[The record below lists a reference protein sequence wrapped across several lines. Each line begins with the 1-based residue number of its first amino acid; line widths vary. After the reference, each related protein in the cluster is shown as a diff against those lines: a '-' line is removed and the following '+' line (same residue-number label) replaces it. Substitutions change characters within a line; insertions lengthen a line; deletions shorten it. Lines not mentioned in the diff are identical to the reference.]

1 MERSHLCFQPGFPL
15 TVITFRTVFL
25 SLLSPWRQNITMVT
39 YLMLILWLG
48 MISLWWQNV
57 PCLIENLRKHIEPP
71 QAFYPHLECLGL
83 HLDFLRRLAKLA
95 YCIQCSKQINTFNVT
110 LCCVHFCLI
119 SLRDHHLIGFI
130 SCFLPTLCTCV
141 INDCKCISLHL
152 KLKDKWIC

>member
-39 YLMLILWLG
+39 YLMLIWLR

-110 LCCVHFCLI
+110 LCCVHYITTRSSFDGIYFLFFTYLI
-119 SLRDHHLIGFI
+119 HLRHQRLQMYII
-130 SCFLPTLCTCV
+130 TS
-141 INDCKCISLHL
+141 
-152 KLKDKWIC
+152 